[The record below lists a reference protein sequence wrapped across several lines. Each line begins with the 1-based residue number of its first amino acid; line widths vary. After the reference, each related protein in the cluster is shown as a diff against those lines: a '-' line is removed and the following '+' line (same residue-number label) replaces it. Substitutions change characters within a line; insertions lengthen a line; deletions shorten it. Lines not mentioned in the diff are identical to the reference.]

1 MTALSGFML
10 IGFGWMQ
17 VGLYHQGLAVGET
30 PNIDR
35 IGREGARFMDWPCRA
50 ARPDAMPSSPA
61 CIRCAPAGTRGGGR
75 CSPTVISDLI
85 RDELESMIDH
95 KAWRRSKAKE
105 TSGRSLLNKVAENW
119 SKVKKTLKA

>member
-1 MTALSGFML
+1 
-10 IGFGWMQ
+10 
-17 VGLYHQGLAVGET
+17 
-30 PNIDR
+30 
-35 IGREGARFMDWPCRA
+35 
-50 ARPDAMPSSPA
+50 
-61 CIRCAPAGTRGGGR
+61 
-75 CSPTVISDLI
+75 VISDLI